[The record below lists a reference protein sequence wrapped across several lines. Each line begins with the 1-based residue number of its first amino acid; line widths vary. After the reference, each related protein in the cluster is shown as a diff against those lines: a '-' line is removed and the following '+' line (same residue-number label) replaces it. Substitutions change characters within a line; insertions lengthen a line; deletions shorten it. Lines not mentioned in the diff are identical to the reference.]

1 MEKLVDEQRRQ
12 KEDVERV
19 TFTKFNMKTNPA
31 HEWSL
36 EHEMIVDGVLMQ
48 EKKDLIKT
56 LNDETGV
63 EEGYLSRTRVIL
75 LMYFKRRK
83 H

>member
-1 MEKLVDEQRRQ
+1 MV
-12 KEDVERV
+12 
-19 TFTKFNMKTNPA
+19 
-31 HEWSL
+31 SL